1 MSSQIE
7 NLPPAR
13 PTLKEFGAFAGHIGI
28 RLVEWELDR
37 CVIEFDVTDQN
48 LNGTGVLHG
57 GCLATALDTAIA
69 HSAIYCTVP
78 ENYRSGATVNL
89 SVNFVSAGRHG
100 SRITI
105 EARKTGGGRTM
116 FMSVAE
122 ARDESGA
129 VIGNAQGIGRYRDGC
144 HTPEGLPRPQ
154 GVELGKSPQR
164 LNPDGTNNED

>member
-1 MSSQIE
+1 
-7 NLPPAR
+7 
-13 PTLKEFGAFAGHIGI
+13 
-28 RLVEWELDR
+28 
-37 CVIEFDVTDQN
+37 
-48 LNGTGVLHG
+48 
-57 GCLATALDTAIA
+57 
-69 HSAIYCTVP
+69 
-78 ENYRSGATVNL
+78 L

-144 HTPEGLPRPQ
+144 HTPEGLPRPH

>member
-13 PTLKEFGAFAGHIGI
+13 PNLKEFGAFAGHIGI

-78 ENYRSGATVNL
+78 ENYR
-89 SVNFVSAGRHG
+89 
-100 SRITI
+100 
-105 EARKTGGGRTM
+105 
-116 FMSVAE
+116 
-122 ARDESGA
+122 
-129 VIGNAQGIGRYRDGC
+129 
-144 HTPEGLPRPQ
+144 
-154 GVELGKSPQR
+154 
-164 LNPDGTNNED
+164 

>member
-1 MSSQIE
+1 MAMDGTT
-7 NLPPAR
+7 LPPPR

-37 CVIEFDVTDQN
+37 CVIEFDVTEQN

-69 HSAIYCTVP
+69 HAAIYCTVP
-78 ENYRSGATVNL
+78 ENFRSGATVTL
-89 SVNFVSAGRHG
+89 SVNFVAAGRPG

-105 EARKTGGGRTM
+105 EAHKTGGGRTM

-122 ARDESGA
+122 ARDERGV
-129 VIGNAQGIGRYRDGC
+129 VIGHAQGVGRYRDGC
-144 HTPEGLPRPQ
+144 HTPEGIPRPA
-154 GVELGKSPQR
+154 GVEPGKSPPR